1 MEHNRSQLRGGAL
14 LVLTAFIWGTAFV
27 AQSVGMDY
35 LGPCAFNSIRNFIGG
50 VALLPV
56 IAFASRLRGKGAA
69 PAEKAAAQGKGQL
82 LLWGGACGL
91 LLGTAS
97 LLQQAGM
104 QTASAGKAG
113 FLTALYIVI
122 VPVLGIFLGRRPGLK
137 VWAGVVLALVG
148 AYLLSVKGGEGIA
161 SGDLLVIGSAVVF
174 SLHILVIDS
183 APAALDGVKLSC
195 VQFFV
200 AGLLSLVLALAWER
214 FTASDVLAAW
224 VPLLYTGVISSG
236 VGYTLQILGQRTVN
250 PTVASLILSLE
261 SVFAALAGWV
271 LLSQPLSIREIAG
284 CVLVFAAVVL
294 AQLPQRER
302 RTLKKERGF
311 GASPRERKE

>member
-1 MEHNRSQLRGGAL
+1 MEHNRTQMRGAAL
-14 LVLTAFIWGTAFV
+14 LLLTALIWGMAFV

-35 LGPCAFNSIRNFIGG
+35 LGPCAFSGVRSFIGG

-56 IAFASRLRGKGAA
+56 IAFSKHLRKDAPEEAKPAGGKVRLW
-69 PAEKAAAQGKGQL
+69 
-82 LLWGGACGL
+82 LWGSACGL

-104 QTASAGKAG
+104 LTASPGKAG

-137 VWAGVVLALVG
+137 VWAGVVLALLG
-148 AYLLSVKGGEGIA
+148 AYLLSVKGSAGIA
-161 SGDLLVIGSAVVF
+161 AGDLLVIGSAVVF

-183 APAALDGVKLSC
+183 APDVLDGIQLSC
-195 VQFFV
+195 IQFFV
-200 AGLLSLVLALAWER
+200 AGILSMGLALLFEQ
-214 FTASDVLAAW
+214 FTLQQVLAAW

-271 LLSQPLSIREIAG
+271 LLGQPLSLREVAG

-294 AQLPQRER
+294 AQLPG
-302 RTLKKERGF
+302 KKAAGK
-311 GASPRERKE
+311 P

>member
-1 MEHNRSQLRGGAL
+1 MGNETRQLRGGAML
-14 LVLTAFIWGTAFV
+14 MLTALIWGTAFV

-35 LGPCAFNSIRNFIGG
+35 LGPCAFTATRNFIGC

-56 IAFASRLRGKGAA
+56 IALASRLRSGAQPEEAA
-69 PAEKAAAQGKGQL
+69 PAPGKKALFG
-82 LLWGGACGL
+82 WGAACGL
-91 LLGTAS
+91 LLGGAT

-137 VWAGVVLALVG
+137 VWMGVVLALVG
-148 AYLLSVKGGEGIA
+148 AYLLSVKGGAGIA
-161 SGDLLVIGSAVVF
+161 SGDLLVIASAVVF

-183 APAALDGVKLSC
+183 VPAGVDGVRLSC
-195 VQFFV
+195 VQFLV
-200 AGLLSLVLALAWER
+200 AGVFALVLALFLES
-214 FTASDVLAAW
+214 FTWRDILSAW
-224 VPLLYTGVISSG
+224 VPLLYTGVVSSG

-261 SVFAALAGWV
+261 SVFAALAGWAI
-271 LLSQPLSIREIAG
+271 LGRALSLQELFG
-284 CVLVFAAVVL
+284 CALVFVAVIL
-294 AQLPQRER
+294 AQLPS
-302 RTLKKERGF
+302 KKGRAINGK
-311 GASPRERKE
+311 G

>member
-1 MEHNRSQLRGGAL
+1 MGNEVRQLRGGAML
-14 LVLTAFIWGTAFV
+14 MLTALIWGTAFV

-35 LGPCAFNSIRNFIGG
+35 LGPCAFTATRNFIGC

-56 IAFASRLRGKGAA
+56 IALASRLRSGAQPEEAA
-69 PAEKAAAQGKGQL
+69 PAPGKKALFG
-82 LLWGGACGL
+82 WGAACGL
-91 LLGTAS
+91 LLGGAT

-137 VWAGVVLALVG
+137 VWIGVVLALVG
-148 AYLLSVKGGEGIA
+148 AYLLSVKGGAGIA
-161 SGDLLVIGSAVVF
+161 SGDLLVIASAVVF

-183 APAALDGVKLSC
+183 VPAGVDGVRLSC
-195 VQFFV
+195 VQFLV
-200 AGLLSLVLALAWER
+200 AGVFALVLALFLES
-214 FTASDVLAAW
+214 FTWRDILSAW
-224 VPLLYTGVISSG
+224 VPLLYTGVVFSG

-261 SVFAALAGWV
+261 SVFAALAGWAI
-271 LLSQPLSIREIAG
+271 LGQALSLRELFG
-284 CVLVFAAVVL
+284 CALVFVAVIL
-294 AQLPQRER
+294 AQLPS
-302 RTLKKERGF
+302 KKGRAINGK
-311 GASPRERKE
+311 G

>member
-1 MEHNRSQLRGGAL
+1 MGNETRQLRGGAML
-14 LVLTAFIWGTAFV
+14 MLTALIWGTAFV

-35 LGPCAFNSIRNFIGG
+35 LGPCAFTATRNFIGC

-56 IAFASRLRGKGAA
+56 IALASRLRSGAQPEEAA
-69 PAEKAAAQGKGQL
+69 PAPGKKALFG
-82 LLWGGACGL
+82 WGAACGL
-91 LLGTAS
+91 LLGGAT

-137 VWAGVVLALVG
+137 VWMGVVLALVG
-148 AYLLSVKGGEGIA
+148 AYLLSVKGGAGIA
-161 SGDLLVIGSAVVF
+161 SGDLLVIASAVVF

-183 APAALDGVKLSC
+183 VPAGVDGVRLSC
-195 VQFFV
+195 VQFLV
-200 AGLLSLVLALAWER
+200 AGVFALVLALFLES
-214 FTASDVLAAW
+214 FTWRDILSAW
-224 VPLLYTGVISSG
+224 VPLLYTGVVSSG

-261 SVFAALAGWV
+261 SVFAALAGWAI
-271 LLSQPLSIREIAG
+271 LGQALSLRELFG
-284 CVLVFAAVVL
+284 CALVFVAVIL
-294 AQLPQRER
+294 AQLPS
-302 RTLKKERGF
+302 KKGRAINGK
-311 GASPRERKE
+311 G

>member
-1 MEHNRSQLRGGAL
+1 MGNETKQLRGGAML
-14 LVLTAFIWGTAFV
+14 MLTALIWGTAFV

-35 LGPCAFNSIRNFIGG
+35 LGPCAFTATRNFIGC

-56 IAFASRLRGKGAA
+56 IALASRLRSGAQPEEAA
-69 PAEKAAAQGKGQL
+69 PAPGKKALFG
-82 LLWGGACGL
+82 WGAACGL
-91 LLGTAS
+91 LLGGAT

-137 VWAGVVLALVG
+137 VWMGVVLALVG
-148 AYLLSVKGGEGIA
+148 AYLLSVKGGAGIA
-161 SGDLLVIGSAVVF
+161 SGDLLVIASAVVF

-183 APAALDGVKLSC
+183 VPAGVDGVRLSC
-195 VQFFV
+195 VQFLV
-200 AGLLSLVLALAWER
+200 AGAFALVLALFLET
-214 FTASDVLAAW
+214 FTWRDILSAW
-224 VPLLYTGVISSG
+224 VPLLYTGVVSSG

-261 SVFAALAGWV
+261 SVFAALAGWEI
-271 LLSQPLSIREIAG
+271 LGQALSLRELFG
-284 CVLVFAAVVL
+284 CALVFVAVIL
-294 AQLPQRER
+294 AQLPS
-302 RTLKKERGF
+302 KKGRAINGK
-311 GASPRERKE
+311 G

>member
-1 MEHNRSQLRGGAL
+1 MGNETRQLRGGAML
-14 LVLTAFIWGTAFV
+14 MLTALIWGTAFV

-35 LGPCAFNSIRNFIGG
+35 LGPCAFTAVRNFIGC

-56 IAFASRLRGKGAA
+56 IALASRLRSGAQPEEAA
-69 PAEKAAAQGKGQL
+69 PAPGKKALFG
-82 LLWGGACGL
+82 WGAACGL
-91 LLGTAS
+91 LLGGAT

-137 VWAGVVLALVG
+137 VWMGVVLALVG
-148 AYLLSVKGGEGIA
+148 AYLLSVKGGAGIA
-161 SGDLLVIGSAVVF
+161 SGDLLVIASAVVF

-183 APAALDGVKLSC
+183 VPAGVDGVRLSC
-195 VQFFV
+195 VQFLV
-200 AGLLSLVLALAWER
+200 AGVFALVLALFLES
-214 FTASDVLAAW
+214 FTWRDILSAW
-224 VPLLYTGVISSG
+224 VPLLYTGVVSSG

-261 SVFAALAGWV
+261 SVIAALAGWAI
-271 LLSQPLSIREIAG
+271 LGQALSLRELFG
-284 CVLVFAAVVL
+284 CALVFVAVIL
-294 AQLPQRER
+294 AQLPS
-302 RTLKKERGF
+302 KKGRAINGK
-311 GASPRERKE
+311 G

>member
-1 MEHNRSQLRGGAL
+1 MEHNRTQMRGAAL
-14 LVLTAFIWGTAFV
+14 LLLTALIWGMAFV

-35 LGPCAFNSIRNFIGG
+35 LGPCAFNGVRSFIGG

-56 IAFASRLRGKGAA
+56 IAFSKHLRKNAPEEAKPAGGKMRLW
-69 PAEKAAAQGKGQL
+69 
-82 LLWGGACGL
+82 LWGSACGL

-104 QTASAGKAG
+104 LTASPGKAG

-137 VWAGVVLALVG
+137 VWAGVVLALLG
-148 AYLLSVKGGEGIA
+148 AYLLSVKGSAGIA
-161 SGDLLVIGSAVVF
+161 AGDLLVIGSAVVF

-183 APAALDGVKLSC
+183 APDVLDGIQLSC
-195 VQFFV
+195 IQFFV
-200 AGLLSLVLALAWER
+200 AGILSMGLALLFEQ
-214 FTASDVLAAW
+214 FTLQQVLAAW

-271 LLSQPLSIREIAG
+271 LLGQPLSLREVAG

-294 AQLPQRER
+294 AQLPG
-302 RTLKKERGF
+302 KKAAGK
-311 GASPRERKE
+311 P

>member
-1 MEHNRSQLRGGAL
+1 MGNEVRQLRGGAML
-14 LVLTAFIWGTAFV
+14 MLTALIWGTAFV

-35 LGPCAFNSIRNFIGG
+35 LGPCAFTATRNFIGC

-56 IAFASRLRGKGAA
+56 IALASRLRSGAQPEEAA
-69 PAEKAAAQGKGQL
+69 PAPGKKALFG
-82 LLWGGACGL
+82 WGAACGL
-91 LLGTAS
+91 LLGGAT

-137 VWAGVVLALVG
+137 VWMGVVLALVG
-148 AYLLSVKGGEGIA
+148 AYLLSVKGGAGIA
-161 SGDLLVIGSAVVF
+161 SGDLLVIASAVVF

-183 APAALDGVKLSC
+183 VPAGVDGVRLSC
-195 VQFFV
+195 VQFLV
-200 AGLLSLVLALAWER
+200 AGAFALVLALFLES
-214 FTASDVLAAW
+214 FTWRDILSAW
-224 VPLLYTGVISSG
+224 VPLLYTGVVSSG

-261 SVFAALAGWV
+261 SVFAALAGWAI
-271 LLSQPLSIREIAG
+271 LGQALSLRELFG
-284 CVLVFAAVVL
+284 CALVFVAVIL
-294 AQLPQRER
+294 AQLPS
-302 RTLKKERGF
+302 KKGRAIKGK
-311 GASPRERKE
+311 G